1 MNSSTVFTPA
11 QIHLLRMFEQDNSEQ
26 GMEELKSVL
35 YAYYSSRLEERLDAM
50 WTAGELDQQKLD
62 AINMMDL
69 HQLN

>member
-1 MNSSTVFTPA
+1 
-11 QIHLLRMFEQDNSEQ
+11 MFEQDNSEQ